1 MIEVNNPMPINA
13 PNQHGW
19 FKSSFS
25 NNANQCVEV
34 RFDDQYVSIRDSK
47 YLRDSAN
54 KAAREPIITI
64 TATEWTILLDELTG
78 TAKAGANGAVQI
90 VTSPDGATT
99 LRAVD
104 GSVALY
110 FTASEWHMY
119 LAGVRA
125 GEFQPHEHK
134 ESCGV
139 SSD

>member
-1 MIEVNNPMPINA
+1 MIEVNNPMPTNA

-34 RFDDQYVSIRDSK
+34 RFDDQHVSIRDSK
-47 YLRDSAN
+47 FLRDSAN

-64 TATEWTILLDELTG
+64 TAAEWAVLLDELTG
-78 TAKAGANGAVQI
+78 TAKAGANGVVQV

-104 GSVALY
+104 GSVALH
-110 FTASEWHMY
+110 FTASEWRMY

-125 GEFQPHEHK
+125 GEFQPPALAA
-134 ESCGV
+134 STG
-139 SSD
+139 

>member
-1 MIEVNNPMPINA
+1 MIEVNNPMPTTA

-25 NNANQCVEV
+25 TNANQCVEV
-34 RFDDQYVSIRDSK
+34 RFEGEYVSIRDSK

-64 TATEWTILLDELTG
+64 TAVEWAILLDELTG
-78 TAKAGANGAVQI
+78 TAKAGANGAVQV
-90 VTSPDGATT
+90 VTSPNGATT

-104 GSVALY
+104 GNVALH
-110 FTASEWHMY
+110 FTASEWRMY

-125 GEFQPHEHK
+125 GEFEAPALVA
-134 ESCGV
+134 STG
-139 SSD
+139 